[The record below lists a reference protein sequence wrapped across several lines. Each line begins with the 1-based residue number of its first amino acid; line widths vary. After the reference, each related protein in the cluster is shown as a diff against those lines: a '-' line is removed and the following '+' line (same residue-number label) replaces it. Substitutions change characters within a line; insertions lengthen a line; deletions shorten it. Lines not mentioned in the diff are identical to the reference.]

1 MRRER
6 RDEQRLRI
14 PGELVVSGCYAPEV
28 LKPAEAALDDI
39 SAFISTFVEVMDDD
53 PVGLLGITGL
63 APRLTISA
71 RRLSP
76 S

>member
-1 MRRER
+1 MNSGQE
-6 RDEQRLRI
+6 I
-14 PGELVVSGCYAPEV
+14 PSELVVSGGYAPEV
-28 LKPAEAALDDI
+28 LEPAEAALDDI
-39 SAFISTFVEVMDDD
+39 SAFVGTFVEAMDDD
-53 PVGLLGITGL
+53 TVGFIGDTGL